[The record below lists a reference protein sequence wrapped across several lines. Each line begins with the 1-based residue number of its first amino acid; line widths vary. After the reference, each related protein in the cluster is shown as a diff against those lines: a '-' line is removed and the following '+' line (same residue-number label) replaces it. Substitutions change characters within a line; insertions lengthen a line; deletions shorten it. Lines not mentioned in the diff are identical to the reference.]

1 MRIEVMM
8 AMSQATAAAID
19 SHGMGTK
26 SADN

>member
-1 MRIEVMM
+1 MM